1 MDFGGDNVHKNKQIH
16 IFFKVIKYIHN
27 KNIMSTEDPE
37 IQFFIPVPNPGNSTV
52 APGDVFLRGQP
63 DLVNEQPLPTAP
75 PNDCSSDPD
84 NTICGFGIS
93 EKTGTQM
100 TLFGVRAGSKTQ
112 LDRSIFIGHEAGLNT
127 VTGVNSIGIG
137 VLALANM
144 TTPNNGGNN
153 VGIGFHTQQVATS
166 NFSTVSLGNNTLE
179 LFDNGVGNIAIGG
192 KVLSRLVTGN
202 NNTCIGSNSTL
213 NITTANNDNTCVGN
227 NTLLSLTDG
236 NDNTCLGKDSGASFL
251 TGSNNITLGKLAATN
266 FRGAESDNIVLG
278 SDGVLGDSGV
288 LRIGRSG
295 IITSAFCEGIHG
307 VTPAMASQTVIIGS
321 DGELGSTAAG
331 TGLTGVTDTEQT
343 LLGVGAMTNNISG
356 DSNVVL
362 GFNALNFATTAGESV
377 IIGAHAAENALNQGR
392 GVYIGANSGLNSDMT
407 SGTVAVGFN
416 TLQNLSGSTGNTV
429 AVGFESLQACTSGGG
444 NTACGALT
452 LKNLTT
458 STTNCAFGRFA
469 LTNIKDSCDSNTA
482 LGDNALINLGLGV
495 LGTGN
500 GSSNT
505 GVGRSALSQL
515 AGEVAGNDF
524 NTSIG
529 RSAGSGINFG
539 SSNLYL
545 GHLSGSA
552 HSAVSPG
559 ENNNI
564 CIMSPGVNAEQ
575 NTIHIGLSTH
585 TNTFLQ
591 GLAGVIPANTPQAVI
606 FDPTTGEL
614 GEGQITM
621 DGAGTMGGIEQMEI
635 VNTVIEDDSSAVE
648 IDVVGG
654 GFSDV
659 TGLNIVYKTGTI
671 ESGDAGTTILSNII
685 EDESTGGR
693 VFGHI
698 VTNTDQGSANVHAL
712 GSAVGVNPIYHQ
724 SGTYINAT
732 SLTREGDDVLAALSS
747 GGGGAV
753 DLFLLNGDNFIIGA
767 AAKFEEVSILLPT
780 GASGSGVA
788 PTFEFSTG
796 VGTFDFFTPQDGT
809 NGFQDSGVIN
819 FDSADLVGWA
829 VDVNTEFTIR
839 IVRTRVNVTTTP
851 IADICQITS
860 PTTYEWNKD
869 GDLNIR
875 SLTASTDVAG
885 VDSIKL
891 EGTGAASGWNCDFTG
906 LINIDSSN
914 ANTQALTLNASATA
928 GGIEFQA
935 GSGGINATT
944 TGGYDL
950 HSSINMA
957 GEGVKLR
964 ATGTAGTITL
974 DAGTGGV
981 VITDSDINGLVFDD
995 STSLFN
1001 TTMKASALMTASYNI
1016 VLPVAQ
1022 AASDGQALV
1031 NNGSGTTRWDNP
1043 VAAYPNG
1050 WINGLGMTNGTTTD
1064 TDKDINVGECRS
1076 DDDTFNIVVSSL
1088 LTVDNTTSGANGLD
1102 TGSLAANTWYT
1113 IWVID
1118 DASAS
1123 APAALMSLSETS
1135 PTLPGS
1141 FDVKRRVGWARTDG
1155 SSDFYKAFYGQSGQS
1170 RIALWDEAETLLEV
1184 LTDGSATVYTVV
1196 DCSEFIPPVTGG
1208 LVGYLNTNH
1217 FASDEQDFLTV
1228 CPTNL
1233 VPDLDGLSP
1242 VTNPRANRTFGG
1254 ASGATDATGSTFQFI
1269 NFSDDTGE
1277 ILYANSSGTE
1287 DSDIWLIAYVDALT
1301 V

>member
-1 MDFGGDNVHKNKQIH
+1 
-16 IFFKVIKYIHN
+16 
-27 KNIMSTEDPE
+27 MSAGNRTTRYVNTGAGEGSNQRVVLVREEILPE
-37 IQFFIPVPNPGNSTV
+37 QPIPNPTS
-52 APGDVFLRGQP
+52 
-63 DLVNEQPLPTAP
+63 
-75 PNDCSSDPD
+75 DCSSDPN
-84 NTICGFGIS
+84 NTICGFGIP

-100 TLFGVRAGSKTQ
+100 TLFGVRAGSKTN

-127 VTGVNSIGIG
+127 TTGVNNMGIG
-137 VLALANM
+137 VLALANG
-144 TTPNNGGNN
+144 TRPSGSGNN
-153 VGIGFHTQQVATS
+153 IAIGFHSQTLADDGSSCISV
-166 NFSTVSLGNNTLE
+166 GNNTLE
-179 LFDNGVGNIAIGG
+179 NLQVGVGNIAIGG
-192 KVLSRLVTGN
+192 KVLSRLESGN

-213 NITTANNDNTCVGN
+213 NITTANNDNTCLGN
-227 NTLLSLTDG
+227 NTLLSLTNG

-251 TGSNNITLGKLAATN
+251 TGSNNITLGKLAGTN
-266 FRGAESDNIVLG
+266 YRGAESDNILLG
-278 SDGVLGDSGV
+278 SDGVLAESGV
-288 LRIGRSG
+288 LHIGRPG

-307 VTPAMASQTVIIGS
+307 VTPAMATQTVIIGS

-362 GFNALNFATTAGESV
+362 GFNAMNFATTAGESV

-392 GVYIGANSGLNSDMT
+392 GVFIGANSGLNADMT

-416 TLQNLSGSTGNTV
+416 TLQSLSGSTGNTV

-444 NTACGALT
+444 NTAVGALT

-524 NTSIG
+524 NTAIG

-545 GHLSGSA
+545 GHLAGTA

-559 ENNNI
+559 ESNNI
-564 CIMSPGVNAEQ
+564 CIMNAGVNAES
-575 NTIHIGLSTH
+575 NAIHIGLATH
-585 TNTFLQ
+585 TNTFLA
-591 GLAGVIPANTPQAVI
+591 GLAGVVPAGTPQAVI
-606 FDPTTGEL
+606 FDPLTGEL

-621 DGAGTMGGIEQMEI
+621 DGGGNMGGLESMEI
-635 VNTVIEDDSSAVE
+635 VNTVVEDDSSVVE

-659 TGLNIVYKTGTI
+659 TGLNIVYKTGAI
-671 ESGDAGTTILSNII
+671 NSGDAGTTILSSII
-685 EDESTGGR
+685 EDESLGGR
-693 VFGHI
+693 IFGHI
-698 VTNTDQGSANVHAL
+698 VTNTDQGSATVHGL

-724 SGTYINAT
+724 SGTFINAT

-753 DLFLLNGDNFIIGA
+753 DLFLLLNDDFIIGA
-767 AAKFEEVSILLPT
+767 ASKFEEVGFLLAT
-780 GASGSGVA
+780 GSSGGGVA
-788 PTFEFSTG
+788 PTWEYSTG
-796 VGTFDFFTPQDGT
+796 VGTFAFFSPQDGT
-809 NGFQDSGVIN
+809 NGFRDSGIISW
-819 FDSADLVGWA
+819 DQADLAGWA
-829 VDVNTEFTIR
+829 VDGSTEFTIR
-839 IVRTRVNVTTTP
+839 ITRTRNSLSTTP
-851 IADICQITS
+851 IADLCQITS

-869 GDLNIR
+869 GDVNIR
-875 SLTASTDVAG
+875 SLTASTNVAG

-891 EGTGAASGWNCDFTG
+891 EGTGAASGFNCDFTG
-906 LINIDSSN
+906 QIDIDSSL
-914 ANTQALTLNASATA
+914 ANTQSVKITSSAVA
-928 GGIEFQA
+928 GGMIFTA
-935 GSGGINATT
+935 GSGGINGTT
-944 TGGYDL
+944 TGGYDF
-950 HSSINMA
+950 HSSVNMA
-957 GEGVKLR
+957 GQGIKLR

-974 DAGTGGV
+974 DAQTGGV
-981 VITDSDINGLVFDD
+981 VVTNSDVNGLVMDD

-1001 TTMKASALMTASYNI
+1001 ATLKASALMTASYNI
-1016 VLPVAQ
+1016 VLPIAQ
-1022 AASDGQALV
+1022 AATDGQALV

-1043 VAAYPNG
+1043 VAAFPNG
-1050 WINGLGMTNGTTTD
+1050 WVNGLGMTNGSTTD
-1064 TDKDINVGECRS
+1064 TDKDIEPGECRS
-1076 DDDTFNIVVSSL
+1076 DDDTFNIVVSST
-1088 LTVDNTTSGANGLD
+1088 LTVDNTASGLNGLD

-1118 DASAS
+1118 ISS
-1123 APAALMSLSETS
+1123 GSVPGSLMSLSETA

-1141 FDVKRRVGWARTDG
+1141 YDVQRRVGWARTDG
-1155 SSDFYKAFYGQSGQS
+1155 SSDFYKAFYGKSGQS
-1170 RIALWDEAETLLEV
+1170 RVALWDESETALEV

-1208 LVGYLNTNH
+1208 LSGYLNTNH
-1217 FASDEQDFLTV
+1217 FASDEQDFLTIA
-1228 CPTNL
+1228 PTNL

-1242 VTNPRANRTFGG
+1242 VSNPRAHRTFGG
-1254 ASGATDATGSTFQFI
+1254 ASGATTATGSTFQFVT
-1269 NFSDDTGE
+1269 FSDDTGE
-1277 ILYANSSGTE
+1277 ILYGNSSATE
-1287 DSDIWLIAYVDALT
+1287 DSDIWVIGYIDDLT